1 MPGLES
7 LPGRFPIFP
16 LPGAVL
22 LPGGNLPLNIFE
34 PRYLQMVRDAM
45 QTDKVIGM
53 IQPKGQAAGAEA
65 AEGQPPIYGTGCAG
79 RISSFRETEDGRF
92 LITLTGIARFDVA
105 EELAVTTPYRQ
116 IVAAFD
122 RWHGDLRPVP
132 PPDTLRGNLL
142 AALKGYFERQQIE
155 ADWETIKDAPL
166 AGLVTSLVMICPF
179 EPNEKQALLEAANL
193 NAQAELLIALMS
205 MAGSTGDAEPSVLH

>member
-53 IQPKGQAAGAEA
+53 IQPRGEADGADR
-65 AEGQPPIYGTGCAG
+65 PPLYTTGCAG

-105 EELAVTTPYRQ
+105 EELEVATPYRQ
-116 IVAAFD
+116 IVARFH
-122 RWHGDLRPVP
+122 RWHQDLHPKP
-132 PPDTLRGNLL
+132 PADALRAELMV
-142 AALKGYFERQQIE
+142 ALEGYFERQQIE
-155 ADWETIKDAPL
+155 ADWETIKGAPL
-166 AGLVTSLVMICPF
+166 GGLVTSLSMICPF
-179 EPNEKQALLEAANL
+179 EPNEKQALLEAENL
-193 NAQAELLIALMS
+193 NAQARLLIALMR
-205 MAGSTGDAEPSVLH
+205 MALTTSVAETSVRH

>member
-53 IQPKGQAAGAEA
+53 IQPKNE
-65 AEGQPPIYGTGCAG
+65 AEGQDGEPALYTTGCAG

-105 EELAVTTPYRQ
+105 EELEVATPYRQ
-116 IVAAFD
+116 IVARFH
-122 RWHGDLRPVP
+122 RWHQDLQPEP
-132 PPDTLRGNLL
+132 PSGALRAELMT
-142 AALKGYFERQQIE
+142 ALGGYFERQQIE
-155 ADWETIKDAPL
+155 ADWETIKGAPL
-166 AGLVTSLVMICPF
+166 GGLVTSLVMICPF
-179 EPNEKQALLEAANL
+179 EPSEKQALLEAENL
-193 NAQAELLIALMS
+193 NAQARLLIALMR
-205 MAGSTGDAEPSVLH
+205 MATTTSAAETSVRH